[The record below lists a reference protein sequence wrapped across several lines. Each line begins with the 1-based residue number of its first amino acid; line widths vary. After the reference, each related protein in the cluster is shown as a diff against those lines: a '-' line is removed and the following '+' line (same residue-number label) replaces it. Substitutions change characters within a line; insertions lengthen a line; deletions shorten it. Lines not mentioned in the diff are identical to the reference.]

1 MKKNK
6 KVLANKI
13 ICQPEGEKMSILSS
27 ILSVVEGFVAWFLSW
42 AIWNPQFTLASVK
55 NMWNTERQAFLNI
68 VLFFREL
75 VEENGVSNITIPIA
89 IAGMITMAVV
99 LTIFIVGAIAQGAI
113 LVFFLSPLGVT
124 ATVTVVYWL
133 RKVHGTKFLKR
144 IIWAFVETWKEEKR
158 KNRKRKIRVI
168 SGKKR

>member
-1 MKKNK
+1 MRRMG
-6 KVLANKI
+6 L
-13 ICQPEGEKMSILSS
+13 
-27 ILSVVEGFVAWFLSW
+27 
-42 AIWNPQFTLASVK
+42 
-55 NMWNTERQAFLNI
+55 
-68 VLFFREL
+68 
-75 VEENGVSNITIPIA
+75 TIPIA

-113 LVFFLSPLGVT
+113 LLFFLSPLGFT

-133 RKVHGTKFLKR
+133 KKHGTKFLKR
-144 IIWAFVETWKEEKR
+144 IIWAFVETWKEEKK

>member
-1 MKKNK
+1 MKKIK
-6 KVLANKI
+6 KYWQIKYFVSQK
-13 ICQPEGEKMSILSS
+13 EKKMSIISS
-27 ILSVVEGFVAWFLSW
+27 VLSVAEGFVAWFLSW

-55 NMWNTERQAFLNI
+55 NMWNTEKQAFLNI
-68 VLFFREL
+68 VLFFRGL

-113 LVFFLSPLGVT
+113 LLFFLSPLGFT

-133 RKVHGTKFLKR
+133 RKVNGKKFLKR

>member
-1 MKKNK
+1 
-6 KVLANKI
+6 
-13 ICQPEGEKMSILSS
+13 MSIISS
-27 ILSVVEGFVAWFLSW
+27 VLSVAEGFVAWFLSW

-55 NMWNTERQAFLNI
+55 NMWNTEKQAFLNI
-68 VLFFREL
+68 VLFFRGL

-113 LVFFLSPLGVT
+113 LLFFLSPLGFT

-133 RKVHGTKFLKR
+133 KKHGTKFLKR
-144 IIWAFVETWKEEKR
+144 IIWAFVETWKEEKK

>member
-1 MKKNK
+1 
-6 KVLANKI
+6 
-13 ICQPEGEKMSILSS
+13 MSIISSVLSS
-27 ILSVVEGFVAWFLSW
+27 VLSVAEGFVAWFLSW
-42 AIWNPQFTLASVK
+42 AIWNPQFTLASVE

-68 VLFFREL
+68 VLFFRGL

-113 LVFFLSPLGVT
+113 LLFFLSPLGFT

-133 RKVHGTKFLKR
+133 RKVRKVNGKKFLKR

>member
-1 MKKNK
+1 
-6 KVLANKI
+6 
-13 ICQPEGEKMSILSS
+13 MSIV
-27 ILSVVEGFVAWFLSW
+27 LSVAEGFVAWFLSW

-55 NMWNTERQAFLNI
+55 NMWNTEKQAFLNI

-113 LVFFLSPLGVT
+113 LLFFLSPLGFT

-133 RKVHGTKFLKR
+133 KKHGTKFLKR
-144 IIWAFVETWKEEKR
+144 IIWAFVETWKEEKK
-158 KNRKRKIRVI
+158 KNRKRKIHVI

>member
-1 MKKNK
+1 M
-6 KVLANKI
+6 I
-13 ICQPEGEKMSILSS
+13 ISS
-27 ILSVVEGFVAWFLSW
+27 ILSVAEGFVAWFLSW

-55 NMWNTERQAFLNI
+55 NMWNTEKQAFLNI
-68 VLFFREL
+68 VLFFRGL

-113 LVFFLSPLGVT
+113 LLFFLSPLGFT

-133 RKVHGTKFLKR
+133 KKHGTKFLKR
-144 IIWAFVETWKEEKR
+144 IIWAFVETWKEEKK

>member
-1 MKKNK
+1 
-6 KVLANKI
+6 
-13 ICQPEGEKMSILSS
+13 MSIV
-27 ILSVVEGFVAWFLSW
+27 LSVAEGFVAWFLSW

-55 NMWNTERQAFLNI
+55 NMWNTEKQAFLNI

-113 LVFFLSPLGVT
+113 LLFFLSPLGFT

-133 RKVHGTKFLKR
+133 KKHGTKFLKR
-144 IIWAFVETWKEEKR
+144 IIWAFVETWKEEKK

>member
-1 MKKNK
+1 
-6 KVLANKI
+6 
-13 ICQPEGEKMSILSS
+13 MSIISS
-27 ILSVVEGFVAWFLSW
+27 VLSVAEGFVAWFLSW

-55 NMWNTERQAFLNI
+55 NMWNTEKQAFLNI
-68 VLFFREL
+68 VLFFRGL

-113 LVFFLSPLGVT
+113 LLFFLSPLGFT

-133 RKVHGTKFLKR
+133 KKHGTKFLKR
-144 IIWAFVETWKEEKR
+144 IIWAFVETWKEEK
-158 KNRKRKIRVI
+158 KKIGNEK
-168 SGKKR
+168 SA

>member
-1 MKKNK
+1 
-6 KVLANKI
+6 
-13 ICQPEGEKMSILSS
+13 MSIISS
-27 ILSVVEGFVAWFLSW
+27 VLSVAEGCVAWFLSW

-55 NMWNTERQAFLNI
+55 NMWNTEKQAFLNI
-68 VLFFREL
+68 VLFFRGL

-113 LVFFLSPLGVT
+113 LLFFLSPLGFT

-133 RKVHGTKFLKR
+133 KKHGTKFLKR
-144 IIWAFVETWKEEKR
+144 IIWAFVETWKEEKK

>member
-1 MKKNK
+1 
-6 KVLANKI
+6 
-13 ICQPEGEKMSILSS
+13 MSIISS
-27 ILSVVEGFVAWFLSW
+27 VLSVAEGFVAWFLSW

-55 NMWNTERQAFLNI
+55 NMWNTEKQAFLNI
-68 VLFFREL
+68 VLFFRGL

-113 LVFFLSPLGVT
+113 LLFFLSPLGFT

-133 RKVHGTKFLKR
+133 KKHGTKFLKR
-144 IIWAFVETWKEEKR
+144 IIWSFVERWKEVKK
-158 KNRKRKIRVI
+158 KNRTRKIRVI

>member
-1 MKKNK
+1 
-6 KVLANKI
+6 
-13 ICQPEGEKMSILSS
+13 MSIISS
-27 ILSVVEGFVAWFLSW
+27 VLSVAEGFVAWFLSW

-55 NMWNTERQAFLNI
+55 NMWNTEKQAFLNI
-68 VLFFREL
+68 VLFFRGL

-113 LVFFLSPLGVT
+113 LLFFLSPLGFT

-133 RKVHGTKFLKR
+133 KKHGTKFLKR
-144 IIWAFVETWKEEKR
+144 IIWAFVETWKEEKK

-168 SGKKR
+168 SGRKR

>member
-1 MKKNK
+1 
-6 KVLANKI
+6 
-13 ICQPEGEKMSILSS
+13 MSIISS
-27 ILSVVEGFVAWFLSW
+27 VLSVAEGFVAWFLSW

-55 NMWNTERQAFLNI
+55 NMWNTEKQAFLNI
-68 VLFFREL
+68 VLFFRGL

-113 LVFFLSPLGVT
+113 LLFFLSPLGFT

-133 RKVHGTKFLKR
+133 KKYGTKFLKR
-144 IIWAFVETWKEEKR
+144 IIWAFVETWKEEKK